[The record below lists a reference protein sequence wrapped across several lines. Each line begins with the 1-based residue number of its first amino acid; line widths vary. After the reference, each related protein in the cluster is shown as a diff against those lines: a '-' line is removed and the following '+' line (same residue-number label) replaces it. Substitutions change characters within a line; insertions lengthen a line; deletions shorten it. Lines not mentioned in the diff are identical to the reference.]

1 MPYLDDFCDNT
12 LAFLTRN
19 IVYVIVTKETL
30 GLVDVTVEPRD
41 AATTIA
47 NIPVGAFG
55 GAAEGGV
62 YKLRKK
68 TPNDARGLRVYFCGY
83 ERNKTIP
90 LMLGNDANWMFT
102 VTMTGCTFG
111 VGSQAG
117 ADGAVR
123 VAHANSATQAKPG
136 VVIGPGGGVTGL
148 DAQARMQAIYATSHV
163 GPGGLLIEPDT
174 YRGADEGIE
183 VTTFGHHAPGGVWSF
198 KALRYRKGGAIWTHG
213 GVISYPIP

>member
-1 MPYLDDFCDNT
+1 MAYLDDFCDNT

-19 IVYVIVTKETL
+19 IVYVIVSKETL

-41 AATTIA
+41 PATTIA

-68 TPNDARGLRVYFCGY
+68 TANDARGLRVYFCGY
-83 ERNKTIP
+83 EQNKTIP

-102 VTMTGCTFG
+102 VTMNGCTFG

-123 VAHANSATQAKPG
+123 VAHANNAKQMKPG
-136 VVIGPGGGVTGL
+136 ISVGPDGGVTGRA
-148 DAQARMQAIYATSHV
+148 AQARVQAMYATSHV

-174 YRGADEGIE
+174 YQGADQGMEA
-183 VTTFGHHAPGGVWSF
+183 TTFGHHPTGGAWSF
-198 KALRYRKGGAIWTHG
+198 KALTYRKGGTTWTHG
-213 GVISYPIP
+213 GVIVYPIP